1 MIPVH
6 LQCVITAVACITS
19 VSCASDPS
27 GANITSREPAV
38 ALAEQFQLTPANG
51 RLGGLVDP
59 IARHLDGGPLLVA
72 DQGRSTPHVFS
83 PHGKFERSR
92 AVQGQGPG
100 EIVPPFHM
108 ALSHDTVVMISMAMG
123 ARQVCWL
130 RLSCDELGVLQDAE
144 LLTDSSFARL
154 PRMQHSTMLWFAWP
168 NGPMPSAM
176 TPQSVR
182 LQFVGSTLVLGVWTD
197 DSGLVYVRAF
207 ANPLER

>member
-6 LQCVITAVACITS
+6 LQCVITAVACIMS

-83 PHGKFERSR
+83 PH
-92 AVQGQGPG
+92 